1 MENGGLPGLPFVFS
15 VKMDKYGNK
24 QNFAYETIKKSYV
37 NANGFM
43 LTLEALQ

>member
-1 MENGGLPGLPFVFS
+1 MET
-15 VKMDKYGNK
+15 NK
-24 QNFAYETIKKSYV
+24 NSAYETIKKNYV